1 MFNKLLCPFLLFLL
15 VLLPA
20 QSFAEDTYLVAYAG
34 FAGFQAP
41 VWAPK
46 DLGLFEKYG
55 FKGDTVLVPGSVRQI
70 QAVLGGSI
78 HLAQI
83 DAATGINAINQGADL
98 VMISGTLNSFPYSFV
113 TQKEIRKPE
122 DLVGKKIGILA
133 VGGATETAT
142 FLALKAWNI
151 ARQSVTI
158 FPAGDSAARIA
169 ALAARAI
176 DATMLSYPDI
186 NEALRLGMH
195 ELVKMPEIK
204 GTSFPMNVMVARRSF
219 VEKNHDV
226 VKRFQQAY
234 ADGTYQFMTSRE
246 KGIAVLSKRLRFK
259 NPKGLEETYDYFAKS
274 FAMPTRVSQEGLRNT
289 LEIIAQRNPAAKVDM
304 NVAKYLDESIVDE
317 LEREGFFKRLMGKS

>member
-1 MFNKLLCPFLLFLL
+1 MLTKWLSTILLLLT
-15 VLLPA
+15 LPTQICA
-20 QSFAEDTYLVAYAG
+20 QETYLVAYAG

-46 DLGLFEKYG
+46 DLGLMAKYG
-55 FKGDTVLVPGSVRQI
+55 FNGDVVLVPGSVRQI

-83 DAATGINAINQGADL
+83 DAATGINAINQGADI
-98 VMISGTLNSFPYSFV
+98 VMISGTLNYFPYSFV

-122 DLVGKKIGILA
+122 DLTGKKIGILA

-151 ARQSVTI
+151 PRQSVTI

-169 ALAARAI
+169 ALSTRAI
-176 DATMLSYPDI
+176 DGTMLSYPDI

-195 ELVKMPEIK
+195 ELVKMPEVK

-219 VEKNHDV
+219 VEKNRGA

-234 ADGTYQFMTSRE
+234 AEGTYQFMTNRE
-246 KGIAVLSKRLRFK
+246 KGLAVLTKRLRFK

-274 FAMPTRVSQEGLRNT
+274 FSMPTRVSQEGLRNT
-289 LEIIAQRNPAAKVDM
+289 LEIIAQRNPAVKVDM
-304 NVAKYLDESIVDE
+304 NIGKYLDESIVDE

>member
-1 MFNKLLCPFLLFLL
+1 MLIKWLCAIVFPLLFTTILF
-15 VLLPA
+15 A
-20 QSFAEDTYLVAYAG
+20 QETYLVAYAG

-46 DLGLFEKYG
+46 DLGSMAKYG
-55 FKGDTVLVPGSVRQI
+55 FNGDVVLVPGSVRQI

-83 DAATGINAINQGADL
+83 DAATGVNAINQGADL
-98 VMISGTLNSFPYSFV
+98 VMISGTLNSFPYSFI
-113 TQKEIRKPE
+113 TQKEIRRPE
-122 DLVGKKIGILA
+122 DLIGKKIGILA
-133 VGGATETAT
+133 FGGATETAT

-169 ALAARAI
+169 ALSTRAI
-176 DATMLSYPDI
+176 DGTMLSYPDI

-195 ELVKMPEIK
+195 ELVKMPDVK

-219 VEKNHDV
+219 VEKNRDA

-234 ADGTYQFMTSRE
+234 ADGTYQFMTNRE
-246 KGIAVLSKRLRFK
+246 KGLAVLSKRLRFK
-259 NPKGLEETYDYFAKS
+259 NPKGLEETYEYFAKS
-274 FAMPTRVSQEGLRNT
+274 FSMPTRVSQEGLRNT
-289 LEIIAQRNPAAKVDM
+289 LEIIAQRNPAVKVDM
-304 NVAKYLDESIVDE
+304 NLGKYLDESIVDE
-317 LEREGFFKRLMGKS
+317 LEREGFFKRLTGKG

>member
-1 MFNKLLCPFLLFLL
+1 MFSKWLGIILL
-15 VLLPA
+15 VLLAPMQLNA
-20 QSFAEDTYLVAYAG
+20 QETYLVAYAG

-46 DLGLFEKYG
+46 DLGLFTKYG
-55 FKGDTVLVPGSVRQI
+55 FNGDVVLVPGSVRQI

-98 VMISGTLNSFPYSFV
+98 IMISGTLNNFPYSFV

-151 ARQSVTI
+151 PRQSVTI

-169 ALAARAI
+169 ALSTKAI
-176 DATMLSYPDI
+176 DGTMLSYPDI
-186 NEALRLGMH
+186 NEALRLGLH
-195 ELVKMPEIK
+195 ELVKMPDVK

-219 VEKNHDV
+219 VEKNRNL

-234 ADGTYQFMTSRE
+234 AEGTYQFITQRE
-246 KGIAVLSKRLRFK
+246 KGLAVLSNRLRFK

-274 FAMPTRVSQEGLRNT
+274 FSMPTRVSHEGLRNT
-289 LEIIAQRNPAAKVDM
+289 LEIIAQRNPASKIDM
-304 NVAKYLDESIVDE
+304 NLAKYLDESIVDE
-317 LEREGFFKRLMGKS
+317 LEREGFFKRLAGKN

>member
-1 MFNKLLCPFLLFLL
+1 MFGKRLRFVFLLLFLPAK
-15 VLLPA
+15 LLA
-20 QSFAEDTYLVAYAG
+20 QETYLVAYAG

-46 DLGLFEKYG
+46 DLGLFSKYG
-55 FKGDTVLVPGSVRQI
+55 FNGDVVLVPGSVRQI

-98 VMISGTLNSFPYSFV
+98 IMISGTLNHFPYSFV
-113 TQKEIRKPE
+113 TQKDIRKPE

-142 FLALKAWNI
+142 FLALKAWGI
-151 ARQSVTI
+151 PRQSVTI

-169 ALAARAI
+169 ALSTRAI
-176 DATMLSYPDI
+176 DGTMLSYPDI

-195 ELVKMPEIK
+195 ELVKMPDVK
-204 GTSFPMNVMVARRSF
+204 GTSFPMNVMAARRSF
-219 VEKNHDV
+219 VETNRDA

-234 ADGTYQFMTSRE
+234 ADGTYQFMTNRE
-246 KGIAVLSKRLRFK
+246 KGLAVLSKRLRFK

-274 FAMPTRVSQEGLRNT
+274 FAMPTRVSQDGLRNT
-289 LEIIAQRNPAAKVDM
+289 LEIIAQRTPTAKVDM
-304 NVAKYLDESIVDE
+304 NIGKYLDESTVDE
-317 LEREGFFKRLMGKS
+317 IEREGFFKRLLGKS

>member
-1 MFNKLLCPFLLFLL
+1 MLTRWLWTVLSCCSSRHIRSHKKLISSPT
-15 VLLPA
+15 PA
-20 QSFAEDTYLVAYAG
+20 SPAFKRRCGRPKISGSFH
-34 FAGFQAP
+34 
-41 VWAPK
+41 
-46 DLGLFEKYG
+46 KYG
-55 FKGDTVLVPGSVRQI
+55 FNGDVVLVPGSVRQI

-98 VMISGTLNSFPYSFV
+98 VMISGTLNYFPYSFV

-122 DLVGKKIGILA
+122 DLTGKKIGILA

-158 FPAGDSAARIA
+158 FPAGDSAARIV
-169 ALAARAI
+169 ALSAKAI
-176 DATMLSYPDI
+176 DGTMLSYPDI

-195 ELVKMPEIK
+195 ELAKMRDVK

-219 VEKNHDV
+219 VEKNRDT

-234 ADGTYQFMTSRE
+234 AEGTYQFMTSQKKDSRCSPSACDL
-246 KGIAVLSKRLRFK
+246 KIPRGSKKPTITLPKALRCPPAYRRK
-259 NPKGLEETYDYFAKS
+259 ACATPWKS
-274 FAMPTRVSQEGLRNT
+274 SRS
-289 LEIIAQRNPAAKVDM
+289 EIRP
-304 NVAKYLDESIVDE
+304 
-317 LEREGFFKRLMGKS
+317 